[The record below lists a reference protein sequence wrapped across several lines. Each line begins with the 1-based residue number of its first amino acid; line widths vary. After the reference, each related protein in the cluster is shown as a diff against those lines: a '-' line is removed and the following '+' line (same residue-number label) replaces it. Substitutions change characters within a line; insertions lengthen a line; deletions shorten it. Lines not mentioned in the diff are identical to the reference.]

1 MANSFKKV
9 LSTFVSLVTIL
20 WSVGAGA
27 LAFPISANA
36 ATLNAGDL
44 IKASGPSLYFY
55 ANDGKRY
62 VFPNEKTYFSWYND
76 FSSVKTI
83 TDSELAAISLGK
95 NVTIRPGTKL
105 VKITTDP
112 KTYAVTKC
120 GTLHWIESEAIAKAL
135 YGDVWATRV
144 VDVPDSFFE
153 NYTVGSSVSSNVHP
167 DGQLV
172 TYAGDTYKYV
182 VMNGQKR
189 KIADDAAFNA
199 NHWNAINAVS
209 TAIVYAAGNDVVALE
224 SDNFWNVSCTTGAP
238 VTGGSVTVA
247 LASDTPSGAT
257 VPKNAM
263 SVPMIKVILTAGN
276 ADALITGLRFH
287 RVGVGSTSDFSNV
300 YLYDQNG
307 TRLTTGRSVNATTN
321 MVEFNSVN
329 LTIPAGSMQ
338 TYYIYADFSTPT
350 ATGGNH
356 AFELTDAASVVL
368 SGTGTISGSFPV
380 RGNVFIVG
388 TASAGTITI
397 AKGPQPSNPN
407 IGAKDT
413 EISSFK
419 LTASTNDISVKRVTI
434 YQGGTM
440 DNADLTNFAL
450 YQGTT
455 KLASAASVDAKGH
468 ITLNFD
474 TPYLIANGVTR
485 VFSLRA
491 DVAGRAGRTI
501 RTYVEYATDVY
512 AVDNVYNSGA
522 AVDITGLDGDAATT
536 DYIEVTTQ
544 GGQLTFAFNGP
555 ASANM
560 AKGRLAVQLY
570 KFALTSPDNDLEIRN
585 LRMQLTAITGRLME
599 NVGTPTYAYF
609 RNIKVID
616 NKTGNTLVGPKEL
629 VLTGSVT
636 TQDLVFNETFTI
648 KAGESKD
655 LSLVADLRNG
665 TDATFIDM
673 QYRGVFKAFASGDV
687 KVVNTGEN
695 LDLTKIVPNADTNG
709 NAMTVKASSLT
720 VALGSVPT
728 SGTIVK
734 KAANKPV
741 VGITMTAGSQSDI
754 TVTNLTLKC
763 QANFTTTGAHSWSVA
778 TCAQRIVSLA
788 VFDGDT
794 QVGLAKAPD
803 TTLGT
808 AAISNMNLK
817 VLKGTTKNLT
827 VKATFASA
835 ASTTYSDYVSI
846 GLSDGTTSIT
856 AQDEDANTIDF
867 TAGGIAAAL
876 YGTNATQ
883 QMSTTPAVS
892 QKIIASGTIT
902 IAADSHPATSIVI
915 GKASN
920 DVWVPFARYKASA
933 TYEDMIID
941 RVRVNNVGGGD
952 NANFVQV
959 AIAAAGTV
967 KGANQL
973 SAGATGDVDVDLTGN
988 EITIPKDGYVNFEI
1002 WGKLSDVQASST
1014 HAGATSGLTRTGM
1027 APYLGVISGVT
1038 TGQWDAAYAAALN
1051 IRTTGAASGERVYFT
1066 SGNLNANPQVIR
1078 SSKPVVTRLPLTNT
1092 VFSAGQ
1098 PMELYRVQVGANA
1111 GGNVALKQIIFN
1123 LTKSANV
1130 TLANFRLYKGSS
1142 EFSPTA
1148 NYSIT
1153 DGERPFNL
1161 KSVTVPAA
1169 TTTLKVVVTF
1179 NGTNEEQISGSGN
1192 IYSLRA
1198 TLGSSSATGNNVN
1211 VSMYQDPAGTTV
1223 TRAYL
1228 VNSAALTDAGGI
1240 AFIASASV
1248 FQLDTGSGGG
1258 AADGAANKPGTF
1270 LWSDN
1275 SEGGVHSATTQTSF
1289 DWTNDVLVED
1299 LTQSSVVN
1307 N

>member
-36 ATLNAGDL
+36 ATLNTGDL

-120 GTLHWIESEAIAKAL
+120 GALHWIESEAIAKAL
-135 YGDVWATRV
+135 YGDAWATRV

-153 NYTVGSSVSSNVHP
+153 NYSVGSSVSTNVHP

-172 TYAGDTYKYV
+172 TYTGDTYKYV

-199 NHWNAINAVS
+199 NHWNAINAVT
-209 TAIVYAAGNDVVALE
+209 TAIAYTAGADVTGLE
-224 SDNFWNVSCTTGAP
+224 SDNFWNVSCSASTP

-263 SVPMIKVILTAGN
+263 SVPMIKVVLTGGS
-276 ADALITGLRFH
+276 ADALVTGLSFH
-287 RVGVGSTSDFSNV
+287 RVGVGSTADFANV

-307 TRLTTGRSVNATTN
+307 TRLTTGRSVNATSN
-321 MVEFNSVN
+321 KVEFNSLN
-329 LTIPAGSMQ
+329 LTIPAGTMKS
-338 TYYIYADFSTPT
+338 YYIYADFSSPT

-356 AFELTDAASVVL
+356 AFELADAASVVI
-368 SGTGTISGSFPV
+368 SGTGTVSGSFPV

-397 AKGPQPSNPN
+397 AKGPQPANPN
-407 IGAKDT
+407 IGAKDA

-419 LTASTNDISVKRVTI
+419 LTASTNDISVKRVTL
-434 YQGGTM
+434 YQAGSV
-440 DNADLTNFAL
+440 DNMDLTNFAL

-455 KLASAASVDAKGH
+455 KVASATNVDTKGH

-474 TPYLIANGVTR
+474 TAYLIPNGVTR
-485 VFSLRA
+485 VFSLHA
-491 DVAGRAGRTI
+491 DVGGRAARTI
-501 RTYVEYATDVY
+501 RTYAEYATDIY
-512 AVDNVYNSGA
+512 AIDNVYNSGA
-522 AVDITGLDGDAATT
+522 AVDITGLDGDTATT

-544 GGQLTFAFNGP
+544 GGQLTVAFNGP
-555 ASANM
+555 ASTNI
-560 AKGRLAVQLY
+560 AKGRLSVPLY

-585 LRMQLTAITGRLME
+585 LRMQITAISGRLY
-599 NVGTPTYAYF
+599 NVAATAAFF

-616 NKTGNTLVGPKEL
+616 NVTGNTLVGPKEI
-629 VLTGSVT
+629 VLTGSAT
-636 TQDLVFNETFTI
+636 TQDLVFNETFNI

-655 LSLVADLRNG
+655 LSLVADLANS
-665 TDATFIDM
+665 TDANFIDQ
-673 QYRGVFKAFASGDV
+673 QYRGVFKAFTAGDV

-695 LDLTKIVPNADTNG
+695 LDITKIVPNADTNG

-734 KAANKPV
+734 KSANKPV

-754 TVTNLTLKC
+754 TVTNVTLEC
-763 QANFTTTGAHSWSVA
+763 QANFTTTGAHTWSAA
-778 TCAQRIVSLA
+778 TCAQRITSLGL
-788 VFDGDT
+788 FDGDT

-808 AAISNMNLK
+808 AAITNMNLK
-817 VLKGTTKNLT
+817 IAKGTTKNLI

-835 ASTTYSDYVSI
+835 ASTTYEDYVSV
-846 GLSDGTTSIT
+846 GLSDGTTSVT
-856 AQDEDANTIDF
+856 AQDGDANTIDF
-867 TAGGIAAAL
+867 TAGGISVVL
-876 YGTNATQ
+876 YGAGAGEQ
-883 QMSTTPAVS
+883 LGTTPPVK
-892 QKIIASGTIT
+892 QKVINAGTIT
-902 IAADSHPATSIVI
+902 VAADSHPATTIVI

-941 RVRVNNVGGGD
+941 RFRVQNVGGGD
-952 NANFVQV
+952 NANFAQV
-959 AIAAAGTV
+959 AIATAGTV
-967 KGANQL
+967 KGANQFA
-973 SAGATGDVDVDLTGN
+973 AGATGAVDIDLTGN
-988 EITIPKDGYVNFEI
+988 EITVPKDGYVNFEI

-1014 HAGATSGLTRTGM
+1014 HAGATAGITRTGHQ
-1027 APYLGVISGVT
+1027 PYLGIIDNIQT
-1038 TGQWDAAYAAALN
+1038 DQWDANYASKLN
-1051 IRTTGAASGERVYFT
+1051 VRTTGAASGERVYFA
-1066 SGNLNANPQVIR
+1066 SAALSANPMVIR
-1078 SSKPVVTRLPLTNT
+1078 ASKPVVTRLPLTNT

-1111 GGNVALKQIIFN
+1111 GGNVAVKQIMFN

-1142 EFSPTA
+1142 EYSPTA
-1148 NYSIT
+1148 NYYVT
-1153 DGERPFNL
+1153 DGQTAFNL
-1161 KSVTVPAA
+1161 KTVTVPAA

-1179 NGTNEEQISGSGN
+1179 ANEEQITGSGN

-1211 VSMYQDPAGTTV
+1211 VSMYQDPAGATV
-1223 TRAYL
+1223 ARAYL
-1228 VNSAALTDAGGI
+1228 VNSVTLTDGGGI
-1240 AFIASASV
+1240 AFLASANIY
-1248 FQLDTGSGGG
+1248 QLDTGDGGG
-1258 AADGAANKPGTF
+1258 RVDGAANKPGTF

-1275 SEGGVHSATTQTSF
+1275 SEGGAHSNVTQTSF